1 MLVLRLVAKRGKIR
15 EAYRNSWRRANI
27 TIRRAF
33 CEWFPPVNWVDLT
46 VLVALAL
53 FGLRGFFRGFFR
65 EIFSLVGLVA
75 GFMVAAAYERPAT
88 AVVAAYWP
96 VSPMVLKGAVFIAIF
111 FSVYFLLNLTGWL
124 LHRSEK
130 LLFLKILNRSG
141 GIAIGMGKGTAI
153 AALAVFLLSSSSLLS
168 PPTRERFAASYVAPP
183 LSQLAENLIRIGK
196 EKVFPG
202 EGASPKPTTNAF
214 RL

>member
-1 MLVLRLVAKRGKIR
+1 LRPVAKRGKFL
-15 EAYRNSWRRANI
+15 EAYRNSWHRGSV
-27 TIRRAF
+27 RRAF

-46 VLVALAL
+46 VLIAVAL

-75 GFMVAAAYERPAT
+75 GFMVAVAYERPA
-88 AVVAAYWP
+88 AALVAAYWP

-111 FSVYFLLNLTGWL
+111 FAVYFLLNLIGWS
-124 LHRSEK
+124 LHLSER
-130 LLFLKILNRSG
+130 LWFLKILNRSC

-153 AALAVFLLSSSSLLS
+153 AALAVFLLNSSSLLS
-168 PPTRERFAASYVAPP
+168 SPLRERFAASYATGP
-183 LSQLAENLIRIGK
+183 LSQLASNLIRIGK
-196 EKVFPG
+196 EKVFAG
-202 EGASPKPTTNAF
+202 EGASPRPTSNAF